1 MRAMIIT
8 AIVAGSAKASMAGYD
23 LLMAQVD
30 SLFLTTYSSER
41 YTGSDEFSASMR
53 DSMTE
58 INRNYQVLKNSSDAT
73 DGNGG
78 TYKP

>member
-8 AIVAGSAKASMAGYD
+8 AILAGSAKASMAGYD

-30 SLFLTTYSSER
+30 SLFVTTYSSER

-53 DSMTE
+53 DSMGE
-58 INRNYQVLKNSSDAT
+58 INRNYQGLKHSSDAT
-73 DGNGG
+73 SGSGG